1 MVSLET
7 VVFRFLL
14 AAVFGGIIGFQ
25 RERKERPAGF
35 RTHILVALGS
45 TLFTLVSMIKFNQPS
60 DPSRIAAQIVTG
72 IGFLGAGTII
82 RQGNIVIGLTTAA
95 SLWSVAA
102 VGMAVGAGY
111 YSAATVGTLMIFFA
125 LSFFKLLELRVMA
138 KREGLLSVT
147 FKPEIGRLPEIFAL
161 LKNKKV
167 EISGFEVRQEA
178 NLAVA
183 NLRIKLPPKVNF
195 AEITEPLLAVDF
207 IVKASAQE
215 LPEIVPLFGAE

>member
-1 MVSLET
+1 MLSLET
-7 VVFRFLL
+7 VLFRL
-14 AAVFGGIIGFQ
+14 ALTAIFGGIIGFQ

-35 RTHILVALGS
+35 RTHILVAIGS
-45 TLFTLVSMIKFNQPS
+45 TLFTLISQVRFDQPS

-111 YSAATVGTLMIFFA
+111 YSAATIGTVMIFLA
-125 LSFFKLLELRVMA
+125 LSFFKLLELRVLA

-147 FKPEIGRLPEIFAL
+147 FKPEVGRLPEIFAL
-161 LKNKKV
+161 LKEKGV
-167 EISGFEVRQEA
+167 EISGFELRQEA
-178 NLAVA
+178 NLAIA
-183 NLRIKLPPKVNF
+183 NLKIKLPPKVNF
-195 AEITEPLLAVDF
+195 ADITEPLLAVDF
-207 IVKASAQE
+207 VVKASAQE
-215 LPEIVPLFGAE
+215 VPEIVPLFGAE